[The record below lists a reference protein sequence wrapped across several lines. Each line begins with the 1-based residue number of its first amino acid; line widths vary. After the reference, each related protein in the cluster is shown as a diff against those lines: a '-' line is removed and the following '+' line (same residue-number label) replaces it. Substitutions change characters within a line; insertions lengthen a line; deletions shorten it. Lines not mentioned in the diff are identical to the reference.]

1 MLRRQPGFTLAA
13 VLTLA
18 LGIGAN
24 TAVFSL
30 VNATLFQ
37 RLRVGDPASL
47 AYVSRGNGG
56 VFSYPMYATL
66 RDHNQ
71 HFAGLAGWGG
81 ISASLNAGDSAELV
95 SGLIVTGNF
104 FDVLDVGPAARGRLL
119 SPADDVT
126 PGAHPVAVIS
136 YDFWQTRFAGEADIV
151 GREVRLNGH
160 VFTVVGVAPAGFDG
174 PTIGSGRSLYV
185 PMMMQAIMRPPRA
198 RYSGDQNPD
207 LLKHRH
213 QQLDQRGRPAEA
225 RRPDRAGASPSWKA
239 WRPSSSAR
247 GCPPGRRPRPPRR
260 PGHCSRFRCGA
271 WKRAVTISVGSCD
284 RRRCCSAAW
293 SGRCC

>member
-1 MLRRQPGFTLAA
+1 MVPRVAAWPRTCSRISATPPGCSRRQPGFTIAV

-37 RLRVGDPASL
+37 RLLVGDPASL

-66 RDHNQ
+66 RDHTQ

-81 ISASLNAGDSAELV
+81 ISASLSAGDSAELV
-95 SGLIVTGNF
+95 NGLIVTGNF
-104 FDVLDVGPAARGRLL
+104 FDVLQVGPAARGRLL

-136 YDFWQTRFAGEADIV
+136 HDFWQTRFAGA
-151 GREVRLNGH
+151 GRR
-160 VFTVVGVAPAGFDG
+160 
-174 PTIGSGRSLYV
+174 R
-185 PMMMQAIMRPPRA
+185 RA
-198 RYSGDQNPD
+198 RGAAERPR
-207 LLKHRH
+207 LH
-213 QQLDQRGRPAEA
+213 RGR
-225 RRPDRAGASPSWKA
+225 RGAG
-239 WRPSSSAR
+239 
-247 GCPPGRRPRPPRR
+247 GVRR
-260 PGHCSRFRCGA
+260 PGARG
-271 WKRAVTISVGSCD
+271 RAQPLRADDDAGDHAAAARPVLRAIRIRT
-284 RRRCCSAAW
+284 CCST
-293 SGRCC
+293 